1 VNTVETA
8 PTPALSRVSPQD
20 RVRDLRV
27 AGLLAAGTAVVGSA
41 LDLGTLCPLRRA
53 TGVPCPLCGLT
64 TGVWAAAHADLPT
77 AVASH
82 PLALPALGLLAVA
95 WTPWGPD
102 LVAGLGRHG
111 RAIAV
116 LLTVVWI
123 ARLAGL
129 YGA

>member
-1 VNTVETA
+1 VRPAPVFAPVEA
-8 PTPALSRVSPQD
+8 PD
-20 RVRDLRV
+20 RVHNLRV
-27 AGLLAAGTAVVGSA
+27 VGLVAAGTAVVGSA
-41 LDLGTLCPLRRA
+41 LDLGTLCPLRLT

-64 TGVWAAAHADLPT
+64 TGVWAAAHGDVT
-77 AVASH
+77 GAVASH

-102 LVAGLGRHG
+102 VIAGLGRHG

-116 LLTVVWI
+116 LLVVVWI

-129 YGA
+129 YGS

>member
-1 VNTVETA
+1 VTTA
-8 PTPALSRVSPQD
+8 LAPVPARD
-20 RVRDLRV
+20 RTRDLRV
-27 AGLLAAGTAVVGSA
+27 AGLVAAGTAVAGSA
-41 LDLGTLCPLRRA
+41 LELGTLCPLRRA

-64 TGVWAAAHADLPT
+64 TGVWAAAHGDLPT

-82 PLALPALGLLAVA
+82 PLALPALGLLGVA

-102 LVAGLGRHG
+102 LVAALGRHG

-116 LLTVVWI
+116 LLALVRI

-129 YGA
+129 SGT

>member
-1 VNTVETA
+1 VADAVAATPVYA
-8 PTPALSRVSPQD
+8 PVPAPD
-20 RVRDLRV
+20 RVQGLRV
-27 AGLLAAGTAVVGSA
+27 AGAVAAGAAVVGSA

-64 TGVWAAAHADLPT
+64 TGVWAAVHADLPT
-77 AVASH
+77 AAASH

-116 LLTVVWI
+116 LLVVVWI

-129 YGA
+129 YGS